1 MSGPEE
7 KSSVFLENT
16 HTYLLMEISSGLNC
30 SDSTTGS
37 ILTLVVTIAKF
48 WHETRIVPC
57 LSAAALGWNSSQLV
71 KESTSLF
78 LVFTFHSHL
87 KGW

>member
-37 ILTLVVTIAKF
+37 ILTSVVTIAKF
-48 WHETRIVPC
+48 
-57 LSAAALGWNSSQLV
+57 
-71 KESTSLF
+71 
-78 LVFTFHSHL
+78 
-87 KGW
+87 